1 MPYCTQ
7 CGIQVGALDR
17 FCGECG
23 AQQAAAGSA
32 GGSAAGTPGG
42 ATRPAG
48 EVFSDIKPRTAA
60 ILCYIPWFG
69 WLVAILVM
77 ASQRFKHDTPE
88 NNDTRFHAFQGLY
101 LFVAWLIADWV
112 LDPALTLAVDGARM
126 FHMGSPIAGLVKL
139 AVMAGWVIML
149 IKTSRNQRFRLPL
162 LGELAERSV
171 NEQRG

>member
-7 CGIQVGALDR
+7 CGAPVGAPDR
-17 FCGECG
+17 FCGKCG
-23 AQQAAAGSA
+23 AQQAAA
-32 GGSAAGTPGG
+32 AAGATASGG
-42 ATRPAG
+42 AARATG
-48 EVFSDIKPRTAA
+48 EYFSDIKPRTAA
-60 ILCYIPWFG
+60 LLCYIPWFG

-77 ASQRFKHDTPE
+77 ASQRFKNDTPE

-112 LDPALTLAVDGARM
+112 LDPALRLSVDGARV
-126 FHMGSPIAGLVKL
+126 FHMGSPIAGVVKL

-149 IKTSRNQRFRLPL
+149 IKTSRNERFRLPL
-162 LGELAERSV
+162 IGELAERSV